1 MSSNRPAEGQSA
13 HVTVRLPASIVERIR
28 SRSPSRNLSDG
39 MRRVAGAGLRH
50 TRAAAREVKAA
61 KDAATPANL
70 DAALAFVD
78 LLAERAGVSR
88 EEALALLDERRDALV
103 AMLAPKPESGPSGG
117 DPLSASHRLSALTHV
132 FRDSLRGAGMRGPE
146 LETKA
151 REAALRHM
159 ERTNR
164 KAGAK

>member
-1 MSSNRPAEGQSA
+1 MSSKRPAEGQSA

-61 KDAATPANL
+61 KDAATPAHL

-78 LLAERAGVSR
+78 LLAERMGVDRS
-88 EEALALLDERRDALV
+88 EVLAALDERRDALV
-103 AMLAPKPESGPSGG
+103 DLLGRPAADAAMSAADATRLEALRLTFRESLHGAG
-117 DPLSASHRLSALTHV
+117 
-132 FRDSLRGAGMRGPE
+132 LRGDT
-146 LETKA
+146 LEARALECAADHLRNTKGK
-151 REAALRHM
+151 R
-159 ERTNR
+159 
-164 KAGAK
+164 

>member
-1 MSSNRPAEGQSA
+1 MSSKRPEEGQSA

-70 DAALAFVD
+70 DAALAFVTA
-78 LLAERAGVSR
+78 LAERMGVSR
-88 EEALALLDERRDALV
+88 EEALAGLDERRDALV
-103 AMLAPKPESGPSGG
+103 ELLHRSTSDA
-117 DPLSASHRLSALTHV
+117 PLSAADATRLEALRLT
-132 FRDSLRGAGMRGPE
+132 FRDSLHGAGLRGE
-146 LETKA
+146 ALESRALECAVDHLRNTKGK
-151 REAALRHM
+151 R
-159 ERTNR
+159 
-164 KAGAK
+164 